1 MNARGLGAFT
11 HRARYALGMDEPKP
25 KRKKSISPTMR
36 TLAKL
41 RADGWTCAIVERWNP
56 HAMIRQDLYGFCDIL
71 AVKSGA
77 GTLAV
82 QACVGASLAARR
94 TKLHA
99 EPRVRT
105 CIEAGWRVELW
116 AWRKVGARGKR
127 KLWDVNVE
135 PVTLGGM
142 SDVGRDSVR
151 GTGAEEEAGTAR
163 AGG

>member
-71 AVKSGA
+71 AIKPGVGI
-77 GTLAV
+77 LAV
-82 QACVGASLAARR
+82 QACAGASLAARR
-94 TKLHA
+94 TKLYS

-105 CIEAGWRVELW
+105 WIASGGLVALH
-116 AWRKVGARGKR
+116 AWRKHGKRGER
-127 KLWDVNVE
+127 KLWGVIDE
-135 PVTLGGM
+135 PVTL
-142 SDVGRDSVR
+142 DSLAPSASLPR
-151 GTGAEEEAGTAR
+151 TG
-163 AGG
+163 